1 MRFLCSS
8 KHENLAVLSWILSIG
23 SQTLSDVVRFI
34 HTFRHISTLLP
45 VRSTDRFLS
54 VMSPL
59 TGFTQKQREVSRF
72 SLTLQRLMWHRP
84 SSRGRVTP
92 ASRRSEPE
100 VTLGRCCLNTNTPV
114 HSDRHWEQLQSLLLV
129 TEGWEQV
136 CVCVYGPENNRLF
149 KEEMSSNHKQEFRLH
164 TWSINTILRVYCP
177 VLAAEASKSTSY
189 GCCLRSNFI
198 TWASVCCRLIL
209 TYCKNK
215 QHEMSVILIFSSN
228 SQRKRD

>member
-1 MRFLCSS
+1 
-8 KHENLAVLSWILSIG
+8 
-23 SQTLSDVVRFI
+23 
-34 HTFRHISTLLP
+34 
-45 VRSTDRFLS
+45 
-54 VMSPL
+54 MSPL

-92 ASRRSEPE
+92 ASRWSEPE
-100 VTLGRCCLNTNTPV
+100 VTPGRCCLNTNTPV
-114 HSDRHWEQLQSLLLV
+114 GSDRHWEHYSLYCWLLRA
-129 TEGWEQV
+129 ESR

-189 GCCLRSNFI
+189 RCCLRSNFI

-209 TYCKNK
+209 TYCKNTR
-215 QHEMSVILIFSSN
+215 HEMSVILIFSSN

>member
-84 SSRGRVTP
+84 PSRGRVTP

-100 VTLGRCCLNTNTPV
+100 VTPGRCCLNTNTLV

-136 CVCVYGPENNRLF
+136 CVCTDLKTTDCLKKRCLQTTN
-149 KEEMSSNHKQEFRLH
+149 KSS
-164 TWSINTILRVYCP
+164 
-177 VLAAEASKSTSY
+177 
-189 GCCLRSNFI
+189 GCTHDR
-198 TWASVCCRLIL
+198 
-209 TYCKNK
+209 
-215 QHEMSVILIFSSN
+215 
-228 SQRKRD
+228 

>member
-84 SSRGRVTP
+84 PSRGRVTP

-100 VTLGRCCLNTNTPV
+100 VTPGRCCLNTNTPV
-114 HSDRHWEQLQSLLLV
+114 GSDRHWEHCSLYCWLLRA
-129 TEGWEQV
+129 ESR
-136 CVCVYGPENNRLF
+136 CVCVRTWKQQIVWRRDVFKPQTRVSTAHMIDKHNPESLL
-149 KEEMSSNHKQEFRLH
+149 S
-164 TWSINTILRVYCP
+164 RV
-177 VLAAEASKSTSY
+177 
-189 GCCLRSNFI
+189 GCRG
-198 TWASVCCRLIL
+198 
-209 TYCKNK
+209 
-215 QHEMSVILIFSSN
+215 E
-228 SQRKRD
+228 

>member
-8 KHENLAVLSWILSIG
+8 HHENLAVLSWILSIG

-72 SLTLQRLMWHRP
+72 WRCRGWCGTARPLGGEWRQRVGGQSRRWHREDAAWTQTHP
-84 SSRGRVTP
+84 STVTDTENNCTLYCWLLRAESR
-92 ASRRSEPE
+92 
-100 VTLGRCCLNTNTPV
+100 
-114 HSDRHWEQLQSLLLV
+114 
-129 TEGWEQV
+129 

-177 VLAAEASKSTSY
+177 ALAAEASKSTSY